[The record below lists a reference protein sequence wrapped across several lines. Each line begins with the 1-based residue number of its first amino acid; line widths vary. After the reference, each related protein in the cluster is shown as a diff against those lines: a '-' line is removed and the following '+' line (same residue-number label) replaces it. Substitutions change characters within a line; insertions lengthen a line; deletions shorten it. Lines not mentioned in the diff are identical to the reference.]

1 MLVQIKSF
9 KQQILAILR
18 YLSQYKSDGFW
29 AYAILGFYCC
39 VWLVAYFVKLL
50 IQLIAVEL
58 HACCLV
64 GLLCPFFN
72 LLFSSFKQSILSPIH
87 LPYRQKHARGFPC
100 AFSKFFFLAG
110 GVNFWSNFLNIS
122 LNFEK
127 HIFLQSN
134 GRFEIL
140 Y

>member
-1 MLVQIKSF
+1 MASGLMPSLVSIAAFDS
-9 KQQILAILR
+9 
-18 YLSQYKSDGFW
+18 
-29 AYAILGFYCC
+29 
-39 VWLVAYFVKLL
+39 LL
-50 IQLIAVEL
+50 ILS
-58 HACCLV
+58 
-64 GLLCPFFN
+64 N
-72 LLFSSFKQSILSPIH
+72 FSSSCGTACMLSCRSTMSFFHFSICFFLLSNSQFLSPIH
-87 LPYRQKHARGFPC
+87 LPYRQKHAREFPC

-140 Y
+140 D